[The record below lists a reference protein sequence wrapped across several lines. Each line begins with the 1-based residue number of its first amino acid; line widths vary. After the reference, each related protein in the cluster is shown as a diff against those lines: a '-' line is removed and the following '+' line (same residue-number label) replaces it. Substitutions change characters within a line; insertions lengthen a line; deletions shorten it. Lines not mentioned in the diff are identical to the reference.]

1 MICNN
6 FSFAIHHNGAI
17 MKKLIVLA
25 TLLFLQGCASNFLV
39 NQAGDALHYEAIVQL
54 PKKEV
59 MDRRAYVGGQIA
71 TIDRS
76 KRQIELVK
84 RHINSSGYPE
94 EGSNNLEQRIFVT
107 FTPDVR
113 INFYD
118 LSAGDR
124 MAVIGK
130 IIDLQKADIAGNDM
144 TILQVEVSGDNYRTW
159 SNNYSHRWDDEPF
172 YWSPYGRYGRYRP
185 WYY

>member
-1 MICNN
+1 
-6 FSFAIHHNGAI
+6 
-17 MKKLIVLA
+17 MKKLIIFA
-25 TLLFLQGCASNFLV
+25 TFLFLQGCASNFLV

-54 PKKEV
+54 SQKEV
-59 MDRRAYVGGQIA
+59 IDQRAYVGGQVA

-94 EGSNNLEQRIFVT
+94 EGSNNLSQRIFIT
-107 FTPDVR
+107 FTPDTR
-113 INFYD
+113 INFFD
-118 LSAGDR
+118 ISVGDR

-130 IIDLQKADIAGNDM
+130 IIDLQKAEIAGNDM
-144 TILQVEVSGDNYRTW
+144 TILQVQVSGDNYRTW
-159 SNNYSHRWDDEPF
+159 SNYNSRWDDDRF
-172 YWSPYGRYGRYRP
+172 YWGPYNSRYWRYRP

>member
-1 MICNN
+1 
-6 FSFAIHHNGAI
+6 
-17 MKKLIVLA
+17 MKKFILLA

-39 NQAGDALHYEAIVQL
+39 NQAGDALHFEAIEQL
-54 PKKEV
+54 PKAEIIEQ
-59 MDRRAYVGGQIA
+59 RAYVGGQVA

-84 RHINSSGYPE
+84 RHINTSGYPE
-94 EGSNNLEQRIFVT
+94 EGSNNLNQRIFVT

-118 LSAGDR
+118 IAVGDR
-124 MAVIGK
+124 MAVLGN
-130 IIDLQKADIAGNDM
+130 IIDLQNTKIAGNDM
-144 TILQVEVSGDNYRTW
+144 TILQVKVSGDNYRTW
-159 SNNYSHRWDDEPF
+159 SNYNNRWDDDPY
-172 YWSPYGRYGRYRP
+172 YWGPYNSRYWRYRP

>member
-1 MICNN
+1 
-6 FSFAIHHNGAI
+6 
-17 MKKLIVLA
+17 MKKLMLLA
-25 TLLFLQGCASNFLV
+25 TLLFIQGCASDFLV
-39 NQAGDALHYEAIVQL
+39 NQAGDALHYEAITQL
-54 PKKEV
+54 PKTELTDK
-59 MDRRAYVGGQIA
+59 RAYVGGQVA

-84 RHINSSGYPE
+84 RHINASGYPE
-94 EGSNNLEQRIFVT
+94 EGSNNLSQRIFVT

-118 LSAGDR
+118 IAAGDR
-124 MAVIGK
+124 MAVLGK
-130 IIDLQKADIAGNDM
+130 IIELQQANIAGNDM

-159 SNNYSHRWDDEPF
+159 SNYNNRWDDDPY
-172 YWSPYGRYGRYRP
+172 YWNPYGRYGRYRP

>member
-1 MICNN
+1 
-6 FSFAIHHNGAI
+6 
-17 MKKLIVLA
+17 MKKYLVIA
-25 TLLFLQGCASNFLV
+25 TLIFLQGCASNFLV

-54 PKKEV
+54 PKQDI
-59 MDRRAYVGGQIA
+59 MDRRAYVGGQVA

-94 EGSNNLEQRIFVT
+94 EGSNNFDQRIYIT

-113 INFYD
+113 INFFD
-118 LSAGDR
+118 ITAGDR

-130 IIDLQKADIAGNDM
+130 IIGFQELDIAGNP
-144 TILQVEVSGDNYRTW
+144 TSILQVEVSGDNYRTW
-159 SNNYSHRWDDEPF
+159 SNNYSHRWDDD
-172 YWSPYGRYGRYRP
+172 YYGWDIFHRPSRYRH

>member
-1 MICNN
+1 
-6 FSFAIHHNGAI
+6 
-17 MKKLIVLA
+17 MKKLFLLA
-25 TLLFLQGCASNFLV
+25 TLLLIQGCASNFLV

-54 PKKEV
+54 PKNEI
-59 MDRRAYVGGQIA
+59 MDKRAYVGGQIA

-76 KRQIELVK
+76 KRQVELVK
-84 RHINSSGYPE
+84 RHINNSGYPE
-94 EGSNNLEQRIFVT
+94 EGSNNLDQRIFVT

-113 INFYD
+113 INFFD

-130 IIDLQKADIAGNDM
+130 IIDLQKVDIASNDM

-159 SNNYSHRWDDEPF
+159 SNNYSHRWDDD
-172 YWSPYGRYGRYRP
+172 YYGWDIFHRPSRYRP

>member
-1 MICNN
+1 
-6 FSFAIHHNGAI
+6 
-17 MKKLIVLA
+17 MKKLILLA
-25 TLLFLQGCASNFLV
+25 TLLMLQGCASNFLV

-54 PKKEV
+54 PKADI
-59 MDRRAYVGGQIA
+59 MNQQAYVGGQVV
-71 TIDRS
+71 TIDRG

-84 RHINSSGYPE
+84 RHINASGYPE
-94 EGSNNLEQRIFVT
+94 EGSNNLDQRIFVT

-118 LSAGDR
+118 ITAGDR
-124 MAVIGK
+124 MAVLGK
-130 IIDLQKADIAGNDM
+130 IIDLQEANIAGNDL

-159 SNNYSHRWDDEPF
+159 SNYNNRWDDDPF
-172 YWSPYGRYGRYRP
+172 YWGPYNRRYYHYRP